1 MDMNDI
7 YCIRYGTNVS
17 SSLVFCTFDKRKDM
31 DIFFVYCYP
40 ASVLFARDANGHY
53 LHFLITEMPAS
64 GLPSGNEMH
73 YLSREE
79 DRSGHP
85 MAKDTKTIGSAYDR
99 YLQGVTL
106 HPFMLA

>member
-1 MDMNDI
+1 MH
-7 YCIRYGTNVS
+7 
-17 SSLVFCTFDKRKDM
+17 
-31 DIFFVYCYP
+31 IFFLSIVIQLQCSLPEMLMVIIYN
-40 ASVLFARDANGHY
+40 F
-53 LHFLITEMPAS
+53 ITEMPAS

-85 MAKDTKTIGSAYDR
+85 MVKDSKTIGSAYDR

-106 HPFMLA
+106 HLFMLA

>member
-1 MDMNDI
+1 M
-7 YCIRYGTNVS
+7 NVS
-17 SSLVFCTFDKRKDM
+17 YSPVFCTFDKKRYEY
-31 DIFFVYCYP
+31 FFLSIVIQLQCSLPEMLMVIIYI
-40 ASVLFARDANGHY
+40 
-53 LHFLITEMPAS
+53 FLITELPAS

-106 HPFMLA
+106 HPFMLV